1 MAPRKLSEA
10 DKQAVIEAYRQS
22 GDTAVTLASRY
33 GVSNSTISRI
43 LKQNL
48 PEAEYEILV
57 QQRRSGPRG
66 EDVAEAESLLEE
78 SLAESPA
85 IATAAKPM
93 IESPAPRRQRQR
105 STVQA
110 VQSASTRSDQPD
122 PDDLPLPAPQMAQ
135 LELKALITQPIDQPI
150 DEPVTKKIESRV
162 LEGSSLASPVVK
174 GIAASIKLKNA
185 APEPLSNDYE
195 SLIGEDLEE
204 ALEEDEDDLDD
215 DLDSDLDDDDL
226 DDDLEEDETA
236 DAIGSFG
243 GVQIA
248 QGKSLQV
255 LPLSEA
261 NLPRTCY
268 VVVDRASE
276 LITRPLKDF
285 AELGQIPDGEIQAKT
300 LPIFDN
306 HRIAK
311 RFLRRMQRVVKVPD
325 GRVLQKVRPYLQAK
339 GITRLLID
347 GQIYSV

>member
-22 GDTAVTLASRY
+22 GDTAATLASRY

-43 LKQNL
+43 LKQSL

-57 QQRRSGPRG
+57 QQRRSGARG
-66 EDVAEAESLLEE
+66 EEVAEAENLLEE
-78 SLAESPA
+78 SAA
-85 IATAAKPM
+85 IATAAKPVV
-93 IESPAPRRQRQR
+93 EPPASRRQRQR
-105 STVQA
+105 STVQSA
-110 VQSASTRSDQPD
+110 QSAPMQPD

-135 LELKALITQPIDQPI
+135 LELKAVITQPID
-150 DEPVTKKIESRV
+150 EPTTKKIESRA
-162 LEGSSLASPVVK
+162 LEGSSLANPVVK

-185 APEPLSNDYE
+185 APGPLSNDYE
-195 SLIGEDLEE
+195 SLIGEDLQE

-215 DLDSDLDDDDL
+215 DLDGDLDDDDDL

-236 DAIGSFG
+236 GAIGSFG